1 VLIDEPVSGGGAFVV
16 VEGLVVDPVE
26 GVVVDPVEEVA
37 VDPVLVDVDAVLVV
51 VDTVDGVVVVV
62 VVDVVVVD
70 VVVVVVVVVVVP
82 LPGSSVLSRSSQI
95 SVLIPY
101 SSPLIIS
108 LSSGKHPDCSMSV
121 DRQSTN

>member
-16 VEGLVVDPVE
+16 VEGLVVVDPVE
-26 GVVVDPVEEVA
+26 EVAVDPVEEVA
-37 VDPVLVDVDAVLVV
+37 VDPVLVVV
-51 VDTVDGVVVVV
+51 GTVDGVVVVV

-108 LSSGKHPDCSMSV
+108 LSSGKHPDWSMSV
-121 DRQSTN
+121 ERQSTN